1 MASANGLINNNLVVN
16 TLDGLTTVY
25 TNGGAIDPTLYVKYA
40 GNTSNTDLGYYNLTT
55 LGTLSGQALSIPNSA
70 TNSESFTTYTIS
82 TMGNMSTLGG
92 LVTTETTSGNSMYF
106 TGGVV
111 GAKNFQFSSPG
122 TAYAGKVVCTD
133 GNSVMSTTINAGQ
146 LSFITGLTS
155 QAGGVGQTNTW
166 TGSNTFNTLTN
177 IASLRITSSITND
190 DYSIAVN
197 GSNELEFIDLTSLQ
211 KVKITSGGDVNAQ
224 RHVYAGNTVYSVDSQ
239 LTGTQYLAYGTG
251 QQWGTTLNGSGEY
264 EVQDNAGAMRLRM
277 SKTTG
282 LTVSTMNI
290 TQVPSATPTYALGVN
305 GTGGVVSFAVP
316 TATNLLP
323 LNNTW
328 TGTNQFNNRV
338 TLNTATAQGSLT
350 VYNTTD
356 SLPGGGSGSALA
368 VYSATS
374 TDSAVVFG
382 CASNTT
388 FAIRSSGSLANP
400 TLALYSPTVPNMLT
414 LTQNEATMTHGGNSF
429 SLGNTRFQ
437 TTTVD
442 SGVTSASVL
451 AVSPT
456 TISSSSG
463 TYTALAN
470 STTIEWRMRILSNWI
485 GGINYTLT
493 MVNTNWSNVKTP
505 IQITVQS
512 PLGTTIGST
521 FASLGGT
528 SQVSFTYPQGANGNI
543 YIYIY
548 YVPLGATPTFTWTT
562 LSVVANVLRSNLYST
577 GSALALNTTT
587 PSFAGFALQSS
598 TAPNGAGNAT
608 TIENFVVGDVSAAT
622 AYPKGYS
629 IGFNAG
635 NLTATI
641 ACQQASNGS
650 GTTFYNI
657 ASQAAYHSWKSQPT
671 TANSVD
677 MALDYNSGTGGLRLN
692 KNGTTRTTGYLL
704 DVAGVINGDYVLTSV
719 GGDTTSNGYV
729 FIQPGNATNTG
740 YIEFRAAGTT
750 RRGYIGYADTSQ
762 LYIQGEN
769 GSGLSFQTN
778 GTQRLGI
785 NGTTG
790 LITMAAAQ
798 NTTNSAQVYTS
809 SGGTVT
815 VAQCMM
821 KQLYFSN
828 SVAWGGGV
836 NITSAFYRYST
847 TCPIRISGK
856 YSGYW
861 TFGSMG
867 QVYLRFYSQS
877 NGTYTYQYINTFT
890 NNASNHVTVP
900 LDQIFDSSLLPY
912 LGWYDVFF
920 ASSSQFVT
928 DSNDQLT
935 LNVQFLPVAGF

>member
-1 MASANGLINNNLVVN
+1 MASTNGLQNNALVVN
-16 TLDGLTTVY
+16 TIDGL
-25 TNGGAIDPTLYVKYA
+25 
-40 GNTSNTDLGYYNLTT
+40 
-55 LGTLSGQALSIPNSA
+55 Q
-70 TNSESFTTYTIS
+70 
-82 TMGNMSTLGG
+82 
-92 LVTTETTSGNSMYF
+92 
-106 TGGVV
+106 
-111 GAKNFQFSSPG
+111 
-122 TAYAGKVVCTD
+122 
-133 GNSVMSTTINAGQ
+133 TINATSIYDNGTLITPNNYVPYTGATQGVDISGQ
-146 LSFITGLTS
+146 SLTAVGATGGIYTNNLVIPALTGPTGIYSVALGTDPTGKVIPITAPTGPT
-155 QAGGVGQTNTW
+155 GPTGMTGPIGY
-166 TGSNTFNTLTN
+166 TGSTGPIGRTGYTGA
-177 IASLRITSSITND
+177 IGYTGMTGPIGYTGYTGAIGYT
-190 DYSIAVN
+190 
-197 GSNELEFIDLTSLQ
+197 
-211 KVKITSGGDVNAQ
+211 GGI
-224 RHVYAGNTVYSVDSQ
+224 GP
-239 LTGTQYLAYGTG
+239 TG
-251 QQWGTTLNGSGEY
+251 
-264 EVQDNAGAMRLRM
+264 AGA
-277 SKTTG
+277 
-282 LTVSTMNI
+282 
-290 TQVPSATPTYALGVN
+290 
-305 GTGGVVSFAVP
+305 
-316 TATNLLP
+316 NLLP

-328 TGTNQFNNRV
+328 LGTNQFNNRV
-338 TLNTATAQGSLT
+338 TLNTATPQGSLT

-382 CASNTT
+382 CSANTT

-429 SLGNTRFQ
+429 SLGNTRFL

-470 STTIEWRMRILSNWI
+470 STTTEWRMRILSNWI

-505 IQITVQS
+505 VQITVQS
-512 PLGTTIGST
+512 PIGTTVGST
-521 FASLGGT
+521 IASLGGT
-528 SQVSFTYPQGANGNI
+528 SQVNFTYPQGANGNI

-548 YVPLGATPTFTWTT
+548 YTPLGATPTFTWTT

-577 GSALALNTTT
+577 GTALALNTTT

-635 NLTATI
+635 NSQATI

-650 GTTFYNI
+650 GTTFYAI
-657 ASQAAYHSWKSQPT
+657 ASQASYHSWKSQPS

-677 MALDYNSGTGGLRLN
+677 MILDYNSGTGGLRLN
-692 KNGTTRTTGYLL
+692 KNGTTRTSANLL
-704 DVAGVINGDYVLTSV
+704 DVAGTINSDFLQVTI
-719 GGDTTSNGYV
+719 GGDTTANGYV
-729 FIQPGNATNTG
+729 TIQPGGASNTG
-740 YIEFRAAGTT
+740 YVEFKYAGGT

-778 GTQRLGI
+778 GAQRLGI

-790 LITMAAAQ
+790 LISMAAAQ
-798 NTTNSAQVYTS
+798 NTTNTAQVYTS

-828 SVAWGGGV
+828 SVGWGGGV

-847 TCPIRISGK
+847 SCPIRISGK

-861 TFGSMG
+861 TFSSMG

-890 NNASNHVTVP
+890 NNASNHVTVS